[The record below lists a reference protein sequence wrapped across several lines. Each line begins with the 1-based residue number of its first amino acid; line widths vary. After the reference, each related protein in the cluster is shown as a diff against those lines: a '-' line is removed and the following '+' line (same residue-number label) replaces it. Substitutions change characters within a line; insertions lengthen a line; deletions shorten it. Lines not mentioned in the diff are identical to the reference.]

1 MPIAFSNTPAA
12 LVIAHP
18 GHELCVYAWLETVR
32 PLVFVLTDGS
42 GRSGRSRL
50 DSTTKILSQTGAR
63 RGSIYGRF
71 TDLNIYKSIL
81 DGDFGLFEQLV
92 TELAEA
98 LVEAEIEYV
107 AGDAMEGYNPV
118 HDVCRLVIDAAVE
131 LTGHISGRP
140 IVNRDFL
147 LFARHNGQ
155 SEAQRAGAIL
165 LTLDDSGLD
174 RKLAVARAYPEL
186 KGEVDAML
194 DKEMLDGLRSFPE
207 LSAHFSNVVTRNM
220 GDEAYRVECLRLASR
235 PAWSNGSTEEVP
247 FYERYG
253 ERLVASGVYER
264 SIRHRDHIMALT
276 EAIRSFVELKTAD
289 DPRCRETIG

>member
-1 MPIAFSNTPAA
+1 MAIAFSESRAA

-81 DGDFGLFEQLV
+81 DREFGLFEQLV

-107 AGDAMEGYNPV
+107 AGDAVEGYNPA
-118 HDVCRLVIDAAVE
+118 HDTCRLVINAAVE
-131 LTGHISGRP
+131 LAGRIRGRP
-140 IVNRDFL
+140 IINRDFL
-147 LFARHNGQ
+147 LFARHNELL
-155 SEAQRAGAIL
+155 EAQRVGAIL
-165 LTLDDSGLD
+165 LTLDDDVLA
-174 RKLAVARAYPEL
+174 RKLKVARAYPEL
-186 KGEVDAML
+186 KLDVDAML
-194 DKEMLDGLRSFPE
+194 ERKTLKTLHRFPE
-207 LSAHFSNVVTRNM
+207 LSAEFTNIVTSTM
-220 GDEAYRVECLRLASR
+220 GTDAYRTECLRLVTA
-235 PAWSNGSTEEVP
+235 PTTGNGSSREIP

-253 ERLVASGVYER
+253 QLLVLEGTYER
-264 SIRHRDHIMALT
+264 AISYRDHIAPLG
-276 EAIRSFVELKTAD
+276 EAVRRFANA
-289 DPRCRETIG
+289 